1 MFTEE
6 GTAACT
12 ARHLPEL
19 LVNPGIFSHNGLP
32 SIFKRLVFLKKT
44 WLVSI
49 LVRVEVVREKVVG
62 GISGRARRKP
72 CLLCG
77 WPGGVSGAAGPC
89 GPHGPHG
96 PRASQHPLP
105 AARCC
110 RFPGKSDTNCACS
123 EIEEPDN
130 FKNSPRWAPS
140 MKRSIKNYLA
150 NFFF

>member
-77 WPGGVSGAAGPC
+77 WPGGVSGAAGP
-89 GPHGPHG
+89 HG
-96 PRASQHPLP
+96 PRAPQHPLP

-110 RFPGKSDTNCACS
+110 RFPGKSTQTALVLRLRNLIILKTALGGL
-123 EIEEPDN
+123 P
-130 FKNSPRWAPS
+130 A
-140 MKRSIKNYLA
+140 
-150 NFFF
+150 

>member
-77 WPGGVSGAAGPC
+77 WPGGVRGAAGPC

-96 PRASQHPLP
+96 PRAPQHPLP

-110 RFPGKSDTNCACS
+110 RFPGKSTQTALVLRLRNLIILKTALGGL
-123 EIEEPDN
+123 P
-130 FKNSPRWAPS
+130 A
-140 MKRSIKNYLA
+140 
-150 NFFF
+150 

>member
-77 WPGGVSGAAGPC
+77 WPGDVSGAAGPR
-89 GPHGPHG
+89 GPHG
-96 PRASQHPLP
+96 PRAPQHPLP

-110 RFPGKSDTNCACS
+110 RFPGKSTQTALVLRLRNLIILKTALGGL
-123 EIEEPDN
+123 P
-130 FKNSPRWAPS
+130 A
-140 MKRSIKNYLA
+140 
-150 NFFF
+150 

>member
-77 WPGGVSGAAGPC
+77 WPGGVSGAAGPRA
-89 GPHGPHG
+89 PRAPHG
-96 PRASQHPLP
+96 PRAPQHPLP

-110 RFPGKSDTNCACS
+110 RFPGKSTQTALVLRLRNLIILKTALGGL
-123 EIEEPDN
+123 P
-130 FKNSPRWAPS
+130 A
-140 MKRSIKNYLA
+140 
-150 NFFF
+150 

>member
-77 WPGGVSGAAGPC
+77 WPGGVSRAAGPC

-96 PRASQHPLP
+96 PHGPRAPQHPLP

-110 RFPGKSDTNCACS
+110 RFPGKSTQTALVLRLRNLIILKTALGGL
-123 EIEEPDN
+123 P
-130 FKNSPRWAPS
+130 A
-140 MKRSIKNYLA
+140 
-150 NFFF
+150 

>member
-77 WPGGVSGAAGPC
+77 WPGGVSGAAGPR
-89 GPHGPHG
+89 GPRGPHG
-96 PRASQHPLP
+96 PRAPQHPLP

-110 RFPGKSDTNCACS
+110 RFPGKSTQTALVLRLRNLIILKTALGGL
-123 EIEEPDN
+123 P
-130 FKNSPRWAPS
+130 A
-140 MKRSIKNYLA
+140 
-150 NFFF
+150 

>member
-77 WPGGVSGAAGPC
+77 WPGGVSGAAGPR
-89 GPHGPHG
+89 GPRAPHG
-96 PRASQHPLP
+96 PRAPQHPLP

-110 RFPGKSDTNCACS
+110 RFPGKSTQTALVLRLRNLIILKTALGGL
-123 EIEEPDN
+123 P
-130 FKNSPRWAPS
+130 A
-140 MKRSIKNYLA
+140 
-150 NFFF
+150 

>member
-77 WPGGVSGAAGPC
+77 WPGGVSGAAGPR
-89 GPHGPHG
+89 GPHG
-96 PRASQHPLP
+96 PRAPQHPLP

-110 RFPGKSDTNCACS
+110 RFPGKSTQTALVLRLRNLIILKTALGGL
-123 EIEEPDN
+123 P
-130 FKNSPRWAPS
+130 A
-140 MKRSIKNYLA
+140 
-150 NFFF
+150 

>member
-77 WPGGVSGAAGPC
+77 WPGGVSGAAGPR
-89 GPHGPHG
+89 GPHGPHA
-96 PRASQHPLP
+96 PQHPLP

-110 RFPGKSDTNCACS
+110 RFPGKSTQTALVLRLRNLIILKTALGGL
-123 EIEEPDN
+123 P
-130 FKNSPRWAPS
+130 A
-140 MKRSIKNYLA
+140 
-150 NFFF
+150 

>member
-89 GPHGPHG
+89 GPCGPHGPHG
-96 PRASQHPLP
+96 PRAPQHPLP

-110 RFPGKSDTNCACS
+110 RFPGKSTQTALVLRLRNLIILKTALGGL
-123 EIEEPDN
+123 P
-130 FKNSPRWAPS
+130 A
-140 MKRSIKNYLA
+140 
-150 NFFF
+150 

>member
-19 LVNPGIFSHNGLP
+19 LVNPGVFSHNGLP

-77 WPGGVSGAAGPC
+77 WPGGVSGAAGPR

-96 PRASQHPLP
+96 PRAPQHPLP

-110 RFPGKSDTNCACS
+110 RFPGKSTQTALVLRLRNLIILKTALGGL
-123 EIEEPDN
+123 P
-130 FKNSPRWAPS
+130 A
-140 MKRSIKNYLA
+140 
-150 NFFF
+150 

>member
-12 ARHLPEL
+12 ACHLPEL
-19 LVNPGIFSHNGLP
+19 LVNPGILSHNGLP

-49 LVRVEVVREKVVG
+49 LVRVEIVREKVVG

-77 WPGGVSGAAGPC
+77 WPGGVSGAAGPRGPR
-89 GPHGPHG
+89 GPHAP
-96 PRASQHPLP
+96 QHPLP

-110 RFPGKSDTNCACS
+110 RFPGKSTQTALVLRLRNLIILKTALGGL
-123 EIEEPDN
+123 P
-130 FKNSPRWAPS
+130 A
-140 MKRSIKNYLA
+140 
-150 NFFF
+150 

>member
-77 WPGGVSGAAGPC
+77 WPGGMSGAAGPAV
-89 GPHGPHG
+89 PTVPTV
-96 PRASQHPLP
+96 P
-105 AARCC
+105 A
-110 RFPGKSDTNCACS
+110 P
-123 EIEEPDN
+123 
-130 FKNSPRWAPS
+130 
-140 MKRSIKNYLA
+140 RSIHSPLRAAVAFLESRHKLRL
-150 NFFF
+150 F

>member
-77 WPGGVSGAAGPC
+77 WPGGVSRAAGPR
-89 GPHGPHG
+89 GPRGPHG
-96 PRASQHPLP
+96 PRAPQHPLP
-105 AARCC
+105 AVRCC
-110 RFPGKSDTNCACS
+110 RFPGKSTQTALVLRLRNLIILKTALGGL
-123 EIEEPDN
+123 P
-130 FKNSPRWAPS
+130 A
-140 MKRSIKNYLA
+140 
-150 NFFF
+150 

>member
-77 WPGGVSGAAGPC
+77 WPGGVSGAAGPR
-89 GPHGPHG
+89 GPHCPHA
-96 PRASQHPLP
+96 PQHPLP

-110 RFPGKSDTNCACS
+110 RFPGKSTQTALVLRLRNLIILKTALGGL
-123 EIEEPDN
+123 P
-130 FKNSPRWAPS
+130 A
-140 MKRSIKNYLA
+140 
-150 NFFF
+150 

>member
-19 LVNPGIFSHNGLP
+19 LVNPGILSHNGLP

-62 GISGRARRKP
+62 SISGRARRKP

-77 WPGGVSGAAGPC
+77 WPGGVSGAAGPR
-89 GPHGPHG
+89 GPRGPHG
-96 PRASQHPLP
+96 PRAPQHPLP
-105 AARCC
+105 AARWC
-110 RFPGKSDTNCACS
+110 RFPGKSTQTALVLRLRNL
-123 EIEEPDN
+123 IILKKQP
-130 FKNSPRWAPS
+130 
-140 MKRSIKNYLA
+140 
-150 NFFF
+150 

>member
-77 WPGGVSGAAGPC
+77 WPGGVSGAAGPRGPH

-96 PRASQHPLP
+96 PRGPRAPQHPLP

-110 RFPGKSDTNCACS
+110 RFPGKSTQTALVLRLRNL
-123 EIEEPDN
+123 I
-130 FKNSPRWAPS
+130 
-140 MKRSIKNYLA
+140 IL
-150 NFFF
+150 

>member
-77 WPGGVSGAAGPC
+77 WPGGVSGAAGPR
-89 GPHGPHG
+89 G
-96 PRASQHPLP
+96 PRAPQHPLP

-110 RFPGKSDTNCACS
+110 RFPGKSTQTVLVLRLRNLIILKTALGGL
-123 EIEEPDN
+123 P
-130 FKNSPRWAPS
+130 A
-140 MKRSIKNYLA
+140 
-150 NFFF
+150 

>member
-77 WPGGVSGAAGPC
+77 WPGGVSGAAGP
-89 GPHGPHG
+89 HGPHG
-96 PRASQHPLP
+96 PRAPQHPLP

-110 RFPGKSDTNCACS
+110 RFPGKSTQTALVLRLRNLIILKTALGGL
-123 EIEEPDN
+123 P
-130 FKNSPRWAPS
+130 A
-140 MKRSIKNYLA
+140 
-150 NFFF
+150 

>member
-96 PRASQHPLP
+96 PRAPQHPLP

-110 RFPGKSDTNCACS
+110 RFPGKSTQTALVLRLRNLIILKTALGGL
-123 EIEEPDN
+123 P
-130 FKNSPRWAPS
+130 A
-140 MKRSIKNYLA
+140 
-150 NFFF
+150 